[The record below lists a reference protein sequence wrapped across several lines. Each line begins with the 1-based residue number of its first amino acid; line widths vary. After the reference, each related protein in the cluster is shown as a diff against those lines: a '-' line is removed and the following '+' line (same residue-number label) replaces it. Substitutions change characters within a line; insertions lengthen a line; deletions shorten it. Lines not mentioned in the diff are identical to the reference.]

1 VYRSRRREKL
11 SGRKWNVKAMIIA
24 RYEFITAAIMEIK
37 VFVHV
42 TLYKLIVTNVSEYG
56 NNSIFRV

>member
-1 VYRSRRREKL
+1 
-11 SGRKWNVKAMIIA
+11 MIIA